1 MPFHGLESV
10 IMTNFVKLLQQQ
22 ITKHLSKTDISN
34 KDLQA
39 FLKSIN
45 DTYKKLDHSLTLSA
59 EELFQTNQEI
69 QAIFQAIPDQL
80 LHLDKTGKIITYKS
94 GSGSHHY
101 FSTEKLI
108 NKSIVEITSREIS
121 HQFISAIEDVI
132 SNRRTVLFEFVEI
145 YNKKTC
151 YYEVR
156 MMLVKSDQVIA
167 IIRDIS
173 EKKLVE
179 DQMAYMAY
187 HDSLTGLPN
196 NHLFR
201 DRVTHCIAS
210 AKRNNTKLAV
220 MFLDLD
226 RFKLINDTLGHSTGD
241 KLLQATAERL
251 QNCIRSSDS
260 IALNSNAPI
269 NPSIARL
276 GGDEFIILLE
286 SIVDIKVISRIA
298 ERMVNEINQPIYI
311 GQQEVFTSSSIGIA
325 LYPDDGKDVDTL
337 LKNADAAMYYAKDQG
352 RNNFQYYTQSM
363 NEAAAQQLIL
373 GNNLRKALSNNEFHI
388 YYQPQVSVITGQII
402 GLEALVR
409 WQHPEKGFISPALFI
424 PLAEETGQIQAIGEW
439 ILRQACLQGA
449 KWIKQGFKPLII
461 SVNLSAKQLR
471 QSNLNKMIK
480 NILTETEMPAR
491 YLGIELTESAIIL
504 EPDMALDRLNKIKSL
519 GIKLSLDDFGTGYSS
534 LSYLKRFPIDTLKI
548 DQAFI
553 KDVKND
559 PEDAALVKAI
569 IAMGHGMGMDIIAE
583 GVELQEQLEFLSAN
597 ACDAIQGYLFSKPLP
612 ANEIEPLLPRP
623 VFY

>member
-1 MPFHGLESV
+1 
-10 IMTNFVKLLQQQ
+10 MTNFVKLLQQQ

-388 YYQPQVSVITGQII
+388 YYQPQVSVITGQVI

-583 GVELQEQLEFLSAN
+583 GVELQEQLEFLGAN

>member
-1 MPFHGLESV
+1 
-10 IMTNFVKLLQQQ
+10 MTNFVKLLQQQ

>member
-388 YYQPQVSVITGQII
+388 YYQPQVSVITGQVI

-583 GVELQEQLEFLSAN
+583 GVELQEQLEFLGAN

>member
-1 MPFHGLESV
+1 
-10 IMTNFVKLLQQQ
+10 MTDFVALLQQQ
-22 ITKHLSKTDISN
+22 IAKHLPEKVLSN
-34 KDLQA
+34 KDLQS
-39 FLKSIN
+39 F
-45 DTYKKLDHSLTLSA
+45 LSA
-59 EELFQTNQEI
+59 INNTYEELEASLNLSSEELLQSNQEI
-69 QAIFQAIPDQL
+69 HAIFQAIPDQL
-80 LHLDKTGKIITYKS
+80 LHLDNKGKIITYKS
-94 GSGSHHY
+94 GSSAHHY
-101 FSTEKLI
+101 FTTDKLI
-108 NKSIVEITSREIS
+108 NKFISDITSPEIS
-121 HQFISAIEDVI
+121 QHFTHAIAEVI
-132 SNRRTVLFEFVEI
+132 KNRQSIIFEFVAI
-145 YNKKTC
+145 HNKKTC

-156 MMLVKSDQVIA
+156 MMLIKSDQVIA
-167 IIRDIS
+167 LIRDIS
-173 EKKLVE
+173 EKKLTE

-196 NHLFR
+196 NHLFK
-201 DRVTHCIAS
+201 DRVIHCIAS

-226 RFKLINDTLGHSTGD
+226 RFKLINDTLGHSVGD

-251 QNCIRSSDS
+251 QSCLRSSDS
-260 IALNSNAPI
+260 VALNSNAPI

-286 SIVDIKVISRIA
+286 HIIDLPIVSRIA
-298 ERMVNEINQPIYI
+298 ERLVNEISQPIQI
-311 GQQEVFTSSSIGIA
+311 DQQEVFTSTSIGIA
-325 LYPDDGKDVDTL
+325 LYPDDGKDVDSL

-373 GNNLRKALSNNEFHI
+373 GNSLRKALSNDEFQV
-388 YYQPQVSVITGQII
+388 YYQPQVSVVTGQVI
-402 GLEALVR
+402 GLEALAR
-409 WQHPEKGFISPALFI
+409 WKHPEKGFISPALFI

-449 KWIKQGFKPLII
+449 KWINNGYKPLII

-471 QSNLNKMIK
+471 QSNLQQIIK
-480 NILTETEMPAR
+480 NILKETGMPVQ

-548 DQAFI
+548 DRAFI
-553 KDVKND
+553 KDIKTD
-559 PEDAALVKAI
+559 HEDATLVKAI
-569 IAMGHGMGMDIIAE
+569 IAMGHGLGMDIIAE
-583 GVELQEQLEFLSAN
+583 GVELQEQLEFLGAN
-597 ACDAIQGYLFSKPLP
+597 ACDAIQGFLFSKPLP
-612 ANEIEPLLPRP
+612 ANEIEPLLPKQ
-623 VFY
+623 